1 MQQQVDMKSDKHAA
15 TGRYKTW
22 QHIASRCKTGQT
34 CDRWIKQGDRSEV
47 VYKAR
52 RQPTLAGVGWAA
64 CGLPLCRKHCWRAHR
79 RRAAKPFSWLS
90 SSLVTPVTRPE
101 VVRIGR
107 SPFGTSLKLL
117 NGATLVVHI
126 AADYCTSY
134 YWDSNMLSMLNER
147 PSARKSCCC
156 SPADSC
162 SDMHCR
168 QLC

>member
-1 MQQQVDMKSDKHAA
+1 MQQQVDTKSDKHAA

-22 QHIASRCKTGQT
+22 QHIASRYKTGQT

-64 CGLPLCRKHCWRAHR
+64 CGLPLCRRHCWRAHR

-117 NGATLVVHI
+117 NGATLVVQH
-126 AADYCTSY
+126 CCRLLNKLLLGLKHVKRVKRTSF
-134 YWDSNMLSMLNER
+134 SKKKLLLLTS
-147 PSARKSCCC
+147 
-156 SPADSC
+156 
-162 SDMHCR
+162 
-168 QLC
+168 